1 MSVVLVS
8 SRLAPFISLSTE
20 VKVPKSSGTSV
31 FKGVSDD
38 FLYSVKNDKFHFKP
52 QQTQSESL

>member
-38 FLYSVKNDKFHFKP
+38 FRYSLSETEVHKHF
-52 QQTQSESL
+52 

>member
-8 SRLAPFISLSTE
+8 RRLAPFISLSTE

-38 FLYSVKNDKFHFKP
+38 FLYSVENDKFHFNP
-52 QQTQSESL
+52 TFTI